1 MERWVEGEDE
11 VDGRGR
17 DEELVVRHFGAER
30 WQVNS
35 RPTRGGSRAWGGRG
49 ACPGT
54 APSPTSDRTWPSAH
68 THEVEDGGCGGGE
81 MTVAQMSAHVN
92 KRGQQCAVVSKVIML
107 MKQGCDS
114 TGCDST
120 EPRHSLPRVP
130 RRHTRERMPKRTHTR
145 AHTRRWSFAACQG
158 TGLGARQLAAVRSG
172 ASDVRGACQD
182 RRGASTHS
190 TRRK

>member
-1 MERWVEGEDE
+1 MEKWVEEEDE
-11 VDGRGR
+11 VDAMGR
-17 DEELVVRHFGAER
+17 DDERLVRHCGAQR

-68 THEVEDGGCGGGE
+68 TRGRRRRLWWCGE

-92 KRGQQCAVVSKVIML
+92 ERAQQCAVVSKVIMAHDI
-107 MKQGCDS
+107 Q
-114 TGCDST
+114 ST

-130 RRHTRERMPKRTHTR
+130 RRHTRERMPKRTHTHT
-145 AHTRRWSFAACQG
+145 HTRRWSFVACQG
-158 TGLGARQLAAVRSG
+158 TGLGARQLAACMCLCALS
-172 ASDVRGACQD
+172 
-182 RRGASTHS
+182 
-190 TRRK
+190 